1 MVIYQNKI
9 NFDKVGFRLNHAI
22 MKRPKLSEIKVKILY
37 SYFDQKGEK
46 TEELESIPTGENL
59 FRIVQ
64 IPVNALGISKDDE
77 VEAFVL
83 SDENLPEFIRFT
95 KKSGNVTISIQKFPN
110 EKVKNKVI
118 EKLDKE
124 FCQQVEIGDKMNVNI
139 LQLADIDEIQ
149 NYLFANEVSFQM
161 MNPNPFDGKLVI
173 PF

>member
-1 MVIYQNKI
+1 MLVYQSKIYI
-9 NFDKVGFRLNHAI
+9 DKVGFTWKLAI
-22 MKRPKLSEIKVKILY
+22 MNPPKILEKKVKILY
-37 SYFDQKGEK
+37 SYFDQKSER
-46 TEELESIPTGENL
+46 TEELESIPVGKNL

-77 VEAFVL
+77 VEAIAI

-95 KKSGNVTISIQKFPN
+95 KKSGNATISIQKFPN
-110 EKVKNKVI
+110 EKIKNKVI

-124 FCQQVEIGDKMNVNI
+124 FCQQIEIGDKMNVNI